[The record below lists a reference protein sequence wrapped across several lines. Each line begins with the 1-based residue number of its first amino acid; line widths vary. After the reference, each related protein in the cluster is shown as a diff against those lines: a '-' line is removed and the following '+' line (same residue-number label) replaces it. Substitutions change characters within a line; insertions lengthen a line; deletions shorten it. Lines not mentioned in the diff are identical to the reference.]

1 MNTLPE
7 AILMHAHTLPE
18 GGLLSPREF
27 LHIGSRA
34 AVDQA
39 FSRLA
44 KDGKLLR
51 VARGTYVSPVTSRSG
66 TRPPAA
72 EKVVK
77 ALAELSGE
85 TVAPYGASAAILLG
99 LTAKGPPA
107 EVYLTSGRTRTL
119 RLGRAEVLV
128 KHAPNWMLALG
139 SSPAGAAIRALA
151 WMGPSQASRALA
163 ALRQQLPEPEW
174 QALASSRA
182 ILPPW
187 MAQAIGKESLRKISA
202 GTAGHHRSL
211 ASSSS

>member
-1 MNTLPE
+1 MASSCELPGYLCL
-7 AILMHAHTLPE
+7 ACDQ
-18 GGLLSPREF
+18 S
-27 LHIGSRA
+27 IGDPS
-34 AVDQA
+34 
-39 FSRLA
+39 
-44 KDGKLLR
+44 
-51 VARGTYVSPVTSRSG
+51 
-66 TRPPAA
+66 PAA

-128 KHAPNWMLALG
+128 KHAPTGCSHSAVARRG
-139 SSPAGAAIRALA
+139 SDTRPSL
-151 WMGPSQASRALA
+151 MGPSQASRALA

-182 ILPPW
+182 ILPPGW
-187 MAQAIGKESLRKISA
+187 PRQ
-202 GTAGHHRSL
+202 
-211 ASSSS
+211 